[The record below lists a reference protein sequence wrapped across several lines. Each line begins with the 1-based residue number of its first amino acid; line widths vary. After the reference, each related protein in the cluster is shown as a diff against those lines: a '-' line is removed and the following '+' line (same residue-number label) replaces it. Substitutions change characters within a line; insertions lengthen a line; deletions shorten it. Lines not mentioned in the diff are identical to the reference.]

1 MHKTIKTP
9 SLHQILANGDYLAH
23 RYDEKN
29 DAFRFIPVD
38 RELHRASTFLTDKI
52 FPENLPVFAYDRRDV
67 IAAKPPKGNIHFI
80 FHSAYCCSTMLA
92 RAADIEGVS
101 MGFKEPVIL
110 NDLVG
115 WKRRGA
121 NPRDV
126 AERLDQSMALLARP
140 FADGESVIVKP
151 SNIVNPLAL
160 AMLAMRPD
168 ARAILLY
175 APLKTFLGSI
185 AKKGL
190 WGRMWVRELFIG
202 QMKDQMIAPFGM
214 NTDDMLM
221 LTDLQVAAIGWL
233 AQHAVF
239 SAVLAKFGPERVRS
253 LDSASLLANK
263 LGTMTEMSRLFELDI
278 NEAKIQQ
285 IVDGPAFNKHS
296 KLDMQFD
303 EVSRRE
309 EHTNAASLHADE
321 IEKVYEWAKIMSG
334 KMKISPE
341 LNSPLI

>member
-1 MHKTIKTP
+1 
-9 SLHQILANGDYLAH
+9 
-23 RYDEKN
+23 
-29 DAFRFIPVD
+29 
-38 RELHRASTFLTDKI
+38 
-52 FPENLPVFAYDRRDV
+52 
-67 IAAKPPKGNIHFI
+67 
-80 FHSAYCCSTMLA
+80 
-92 RAADIEGVS
+92 

-168 ARAILLY
+168 AKAILLY

-321 IEKVYEWAKIMSG
+321 IEKVYEWAKVMSG

>member
-1 MHKTIKTP
+1 MNTP
-9 SLHQILANGDYLAH
+9 SLREILANGDYLAH
-23 RYDEKN
+23 RYDEQN

-52 FPENLPVFAYDRRDV
+52 LPENLPVYAYSRKDIFD
-67 IAAKPPKGNIHFI
+67 ATPPKGKIHFI

-92 RAADIEGVS
+92 RAVDIEGVS
-101 MGFKEPVIL
+101 MGFKEPVVL
-110 NDLVG
+110 NDLIG

-121 NPRDV
+121 KPRDV

-140 FADGESVIVKP
+140 FANGETIVVKP

-168 ARAILLY
+168 AKAILLY

-185 AKKGL
+185 AKKDL

-221 LTDLQVAAIGWL
+221 LTDLQIAAVGWL
-233 AQHAVF
+233 AQHAIF
-239 SAVLAKFGPERVRS
+239 TATLAKFGPDRVRS
-253 LDSASLLANK
+253 LNSASLLANK
-263 LGTMTEMSRLFELDI
+263 LETMTEMSRLFELNIDT
-278 NEAKIQQ
+278 ARIQQ
-285 IVDGPAFNKHS
+285 VVDGPAFNKHS

-303 EVSRRE
+303 ENSRQK
-309 EHTNAASLHADE
+309 EHENAASLHADE
-321 IEKVYEWAKIMSG
+321 IEKVYEWAKVMGG
-334 KMKISPE
+334 KMNISPE
-341 LNSPLI
+341 LNSPLL